1 MDEVKVIPYYNNIEH
16 INKSKNEDFINMI
29 SLLKLSLVE
38 THQNTQNRKQNYVK
52 RQVPLVIL
60 YIRLIIKV
68 LRSQEQ

>member
-52 RQVPLVIL
+52 RKTNYFYYVMFRV
-60 YIRLIIKV
+60 LI
-68 LRSQEQ
+68 S